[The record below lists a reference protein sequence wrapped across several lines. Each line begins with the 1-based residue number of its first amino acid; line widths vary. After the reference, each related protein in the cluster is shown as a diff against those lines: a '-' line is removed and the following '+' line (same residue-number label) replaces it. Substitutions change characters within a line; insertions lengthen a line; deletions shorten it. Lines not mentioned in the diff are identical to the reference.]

1 MALNVKTEVFEGPF
15 DVLFHLIE
23 KNRIDIYDIP
33 IADLTEQY
41 LEFIKDMDRD
51 KLDSASEFLVMAAT
65 LLSIKSKMILPLQ
78 TQNKGIDAISADEAA
93 ESADPRED
101 LVNRLVEY
109 KQFKEISAALKSA
122 EKEQKLVIKKSPED
136 LSPIFKDNFSMPDI
150 SLNELKSKFLLVA
163 QKNKRGEEKITRISK
178 DPLPVSRK
186 ISEIYRILKRVKSR
200 IYFDA
205 SFYKNAAKTEI
216 IVTFLA
222 ILELVRMNRILA
234 IQNRQFDKVV
244 VRYRED
250 KTNEYR

>member
-41 LEFIKDMDRD
+41 LEFIKDMDRE

-78 TQNKGIDAISADEAA
+78 PQNKGIEAA
-93 ESADPRED
+93 ETDETAESVDPRED
-101 LVNRLVEY
+101 LVSRLVEY

-122 EKEQKLVIKKSPED
+122 EKEQRFIIKKSPED
-136 LSPIFKDNFSMPDI
+136 LSTIFKDNFSMPDI
-150 SLNELKSKFLLVA
+150 SLNELKSRFLSVV
-163 QKNKRGEEKITRISK
+163 QKNKHSEEKITRISR

-186 ISEIYRILKRVKSR
+186 ISEIYRMLKHVKTKV
-200 IYFDA
+200 YFDA

-216 IVTFLA
+216 VATFLA

-244 VRYRED
+244 VKYRED
-250 KTNEYR
+250 KN

>member
-93 ESADPRED
+93 ESDRKST
-101 LVNRLVEY
+101 RLN
-109 KQFKEISAALKSA
+109 SSH
-122 EKEQKLVIKKSPED
+122 
-136 LSPIFKDNFSMPDI
+136 
-150 SLNELKSKFLLVA
+150 
-163 QKNKRGEEKITRISK
+163 
-178 DPLPVSRK
+178 
-186 ISEIYRILKRVKSR
+186 
-200 IYFDA
+200 
-205 SFYKNAAKTEI
+205 
-216 IVTFLA
+216 
-222 ILELVRMNRILA
+222 
-234 IQNRQFDKVV
+234 
-244 VRYRED
+244 
-250 KTNEYR
+250 